1 MRIHSSINKEKMFEI
16 IENFKVTVDQK
27 EILRLLGHTSENK
40 KIRDSSKK
48 LIEEMIE
55 LSFELIEP
63 KGIYT
68 VKDIKELPEECS
80 FNSIEKVAFGI
91 STIGEKLEK
100 KVKSLSSKGELT
112 RAVILDAIGSVAAEY
127 TAEYLNR
134 IIIDKA
140 EENNL
145 YHSPRFSPGYG
156 GWRLE
161 GQRLIFNLLPAE
173 KIRVSLNQFYM
184 MIPKK
189 SVSFA
194 VNLSRNRCKG
204 QNLSPCEICGLKRC
218 HFKKSE

>member
-1 MRIHSSINKEKMFEI
+1 MFEI
-16 IENFKVTVDQK
+16 IENFKVTVDHK
-27 EILRLLGHTSENK
+27 EILRLLGHTPEDK
-40 KIRDSSKK
+40 KIKDSSRK
-48 LIEEMIE
+48 LIVEMIE
-55 LSFELIEP
+55 LSFELTKP

-80 FNSIEKVAFGI
+80 FNSGEKVAFGI
-91 STIGEKLEK
+91 STISEKLEK
-100 KVKSLSSKGELT
+100 KVKSLSSKGEQT

-127 TAEYLNR
+127 TAEYLNQ

-140 EENNL
+140 EEDNL

-156 GWRLE
+156 GWKLE

-184 MIPKK
+184 MVPKK

-194 VNLSRNRCKG
+194 VNLSRNRFKG
-204 QNLSPCEICGLKRC
+204 KNLSPCEICGLKEC
-218 HFKKSE
+218 HFKKEK